1 MKTWEDRF
9 FTLNKESEVEFKGA
23 CFSHVFRGLGALGW
37 KLDDEFWAPDLQV
50 SRYLRDE
57 GEIFVIQETYF
68 DPKLTGSEQ
77 DIEALRTFI
86 SGIDPNEVLLAGARP
101 IEPNQE
107 AEQVSGG
114 NGGQRP

>member
-1 MKTWEDRF
+1 MTWEDRF
-9 FTLNKESEVEFKGA
+9 FAFNKDSEVEFKGA
-23 CFSHVFRGLGALGW
+23 CFSNVFRGIGALGL
-37 KLDDEFWAPDLQV
+37 KLEDEFWAPDLQV
-50 SRYLRDE
+50 SRFLRGE

-86 SGIDPNEVLLAGARP
+86 SGIDPNEVLYAGARP
-101 IEPNQE
+101 IEPNEE

-114 NGGQRP
+114 NGGQSP